1 MLKVAVVVAVVA
13 VPTLFGVVGVLVAI
27 CKKRKNLSN
36 LHLLVDTLN

>member
-27 CKKRKNLSN
+27 CKKGRI
-36 LHLLVDTLN
+36 